1 MRRRFGSGKWRG
13 RAMAL
18 AAVGALSA
26 APALSEDLSV
36 RLEPGGGGF
45 VGRRQT
51 LDFVLSREVVA
62 SEGRIAILIGGLDVS
77 DLLEPSP
84 GVRRY
89 RPRLAPLPSGEQE
102 IVVALVSGSG
112 WKEIARLKLR
122 VLTPGGFEKAEVAPK
137 IDLTLK
143 GQLSEGHEPA
153 AAAPP
158 RRTFQDLTG
167 QANLGI
173 ELARSS
179 ATLGLQM
186 GVQAAERIEDSLRFQ
201 ERRTEA
207 DRIDLATWGMKFAI
221 PGATLEWGTL
231 SVGASRHLINGFNS
245 RGGRAAFSLG
255 PVTLSFAALN
265 GSSIVGWDNFF
276 GLQTAEHRVYAGTL
290 GLELVPSAP
299 GTLRVDT
306 TLVDGSLLPRSD
318 VNRGFVSDAEKSR
331 GGGVS
336 LASSLFGGRF
346 RVEGGYS
353 RNRFEAPPDPLLEQG
368 AKVVPL
374 VPTWRSASYAS
385 ANIDVLKGITLGA
398 STPAT
403 LSLAYR
409 RERVDPQYRSVAA
422 TVQADQQQD
431 VVEAN
436 AGLGPAALQLSYVW
450 LEDNLADLTSILK
463 TKTRRAAGQ
472 VALPLGAL
480 GGNPTPVPWLPQL
493 SWSVNETHQFAAN
506 DPQGGGFSPTQLPDQ
521 ISLGQTAAVEWNA
534 GPARFGWHINYSD
547 QDNRQV
553 GREKADF
560 LNTANVA
567 SINATPSPKVDLG
580 LEVEW
585 DRAAAKETGGVD
597 RTKRYQMT
605 FGLRP
610 LSALSLVT
618 NASRTDGGND
628 LGTASSRIWNVDA
641 QTAWRFEPPKR
652 GKHGL
657 TGQILL
663 RYAFQETRSHDVLLG
678 VASYR
683 KTWVVSS
690 GISLSAF

>member
-1 MRRRFGSGKWRG
+1 MI
-13 RAMAL
+13 L
-18 AAVGALSA
+18 TAVCALSA
-26 APALSEDLSV
+26 APARSEDLSV
-36 RLEPGGGGF
+36 RLEAGGGGWI
-45 VGRRQT
+45 GRRQT

-62 SEGRIAILIGGLDVS
+62 SEGRIAILIGGLDIS

-89 RPRLAPLPSGEQE
+89 RARLAPLPSGEQE
-102 IVVALVSGSG
+102 VVVALVSGSE
-112 WKEIARLKLR
+112 WKEVARLTLR

-143 GQLSEGHEPA
+143 GQLSEGHVPGD
-153 AAAPP
+153 AAPP

-173 ELARSS
+173 ELARAP
-179 ATLGLQM
+179 ATFGLQM
-186 GVQAAERIEDSLRFQ
+186 GVQGAERVEDRLRFG
-201 ERRTEA
+201 ERGTEA
-207 DRIDLATWGMKFAI
+207 DRIDLASWAMKLTV
-221 PGATLEWGTL
+221 PWATLEGGHL
-231 SVGASRHLINGFNS
+231 SVGASRHLINGFSS
-245 RGGRAAFSLG
+245 RGGRAVFSLG

-276 GLQTAEHRVYAGTL
+276 GLETAEHRVYAGTL

-306 TLVDGSLLPRSD
+306 TLVDGSLLPRSN
-318 VNRGFVSDAEKSR
+318 VNRGFVSDAETSR

-336 LASSLFGGRF
+336 LASSLFAGRI

-368 AKVVPL
+368 VKVGPL
-374 VPTWRSASYAS
+374 APTWRSASFAS
-385 ANIDVLKGITLGA
+385 ANVDVLKGVTLGV
-398 STPAT
+398 STPVT
-403 LSLAYR
+403 FTLAYR
-409 RERVDPQYRSVAA
+409 RERIDPQYRSVAA
-422 TVQADQQQD
+422 TVQSDQQQD

-436 AGLGPAALQLSYVW
+436 AGLGPAALQLSYAW

-463 TKTRRAAGQ
+463 TKTRRAAAQ

-480 GGNPTPVPWLPQL
+480 GGNPAPAWWLPQV
-493 SWSVNETHQFAAN
+493 SWSVNQTHQVAGNA
-506 DPQGGGFSPTQLPDQ
+506 PQGGGFSPTQLPDQ
-521 ISLGQTAAVEWNA
+521 VSLGQTAAVEWNA
-534 GPARFGWHINYSD
+534 GPARFGWHLDYSD

-553 GREKADF
+553 GRETADF

-567 SINATPSPKVDLG
+567 SISLTPSPKVDLG
-580 LEVEW
+580 LQVGW
-585 DRAAAKETGGVD
+585 DRAVAKETGGVD
-597 RTKRYQMT
+597 RTKRYQVT

-610 LSALSLVT
+610 LSPLSLAT

-628 LGTASSRIWNVDA
+628 ADTASSRIWNIDA
-641 QTAWRFEPPKR
+641 QAAWRFEPPRR

-663 RYAFQETRSHDVLLG
+663 RYAFQETRTRDVLLG
-678 VASYR
+678 VATFR

>member
-1 MRRRFGSGKWRG
+1 MWLGFGSRDWPRC
-13 RAMAL
+13 AMAL
-18 AAVGALSA
+18 AAVCALSA

-36 RLEPGGGGF
+36 RLEGSGGGWI
-45 VGRRQT
+45 GRRQT

-62 SEGRIAILIGGLDVS
+62 SEGRIAILIGSLDVS
-77 DLLEPSP
+77 DLLEASP
-84 GVRRY
+84 GIRRY
-89 RPRLAPLPSGEQE
+89 RPRLAPLPSGEQDV
-102 IVVALVSGSG
+102 VVALVSGSE
-112 WKEIARLKLR
+112 WKEVARLKLR

-143 GQLSEGHEPA
+143 GQLAEGHVPD

-167 QANLGI
+167 QGNLGVD
-173 ELARSS
+173 LARSS
-179 ATLGLQM
+179 ATLAFQM
-186 GVQAAERIEDSLRFQ
+186 GVQAADRAEDRLRFG
-201 ERRTEA
+201 ERGTEA
-207 DRIDLATWGMKFAI
+207 DRIDLASYGVKLAV
-221 PGATLEWGTL
+221 PVATLEWGNLT
-231 SVGASRHLINGFNS
+231 VGASRHLINGFS
-245 RGGRAAFSLG
+245 TRGGRAAFSLG

-276 GLQTAEHRVYAGTL
+276 GLRTAEHRVYAGTL

-306 TLVDGSLLPRSD
+306 TLVDGSLLPRPD
-318 VNRGFVSDAEKSR
+318 VNRGFVSDAETSR

-336 LASSLFGGRF
+336 LASSLFEGRL

-374 VPTWRSASYAS
+374 APTWRSASYAS

-398 STPAT
+398 STPVAFT
-403 LSLAYR
+403 LAYR
-409 RERVDPQYRSVAA
+409 RERIDPQYRSVSA
-422 TVQADQQQD
+422 TLQSDQQQD
-431 VVEAN
+431 IVEAN
-436 AGLGPAALQLSYVW
+436 AAVGPAALQLSYAW

-463 TKTRRAAGQ
+463 TKTRRAAAQ
-472 VALPLGAL
+472 VAVPLGAL
-480 GGNPTPVPWLPQL
+480 GGNPAPVWWLPQV
-493 SWSVNETHQFAAN
+493 SWSLNQTHQFAGN
-506 DPQGGGFSPTQLPDQ
+506 DPQGGGFSPAQLPDQ
-521 ISLGQTAAVEWNA
+521 VSLGQTVAVDWTA
-534 GPARFGWHINYSD
+534 GPARFGWHLNYSD

-553 GREKADF
+553 GRETADF
-560 LNTANVA
+560 LNTANA
-567 SINATPSPKVDLG
+567 ATFNLTPSPKVDLG
-580 LEVEW
+580 LQFGWE
-585 DRAAAKETGGVD
+585 RAAAKETRGVD
-597 RTKRYQMT
+597 RTKRYQVT

-610 LSALSLVT
+610 LSPLSVTT

-628 LGTASSRIWNVDA
+628 ADTASSRIWTVDA
-641 QTAWRFEPPKR
+641 QTAWRFESPRR
-652 GKHGL
+652 GSHGV

-663 RYAFQETRSHDVLLG
+663 RYAFQETRTRDSLLG
-678 VASYR
+678 VATFQ